1 MAAIASSSETEGR
14 SLAFV
19 GAAWIMADC
28 SVYLKA
34 FSDKVAP
41 LKNDC
46 KSAEDVWSVDNFNRH
61 IVISENLVKLFVW
74 RLFRI
79 MLGFVLLSDA
89 TSALFILSIA
99 LKITGFGNCVLV
111 SHTDL
116 TFFQT
121 YFMIL

>member
-1 MAAIASSSETEGR
+1 MSVAADASKSETEGR

-19 GAAWIMADC
+19 GAALIMADC

-74 RLFRI
+74 RLLRI
-79 MLGFVLLSDA
+79 MLGI
-89 TSALFILSIA
+89 LF
-99 LKITGFGNCVLV
+99 C
-111 SHTDL
+111 
-116 TFFQT
+116 FQT
-121 YFMIL
+121 RQALCLY

>member
-46 KSAEDVWSVDNFNRH
+46 KFAEDVWRVDNFNRH
-61 IVISENLVKLFVW
+61 IVISENLVKLIVW
-74 RLFRI
+74 RPFRI
-79 MLGFVLLSDA
+79 LVDI
-89 TSALFILSIA
+89 LF
-99 LKITGFGNCVLV
+99 C
-111 SHTDL
+111 
-116 TFFQT
+116 FQT
-121 YFMIL
+121 RQALCLY